1 MFQIPHMKFSES
13 IKSFLKASKSVSRFY
28 ISQVATIPFLMNTL
42 YMLDPDKTPGIQP
55 NRKLRVYLL
64 PSDIQ
69 SLILLIIVTHPW
81 LRMPD
86 NVRV

>member
-1 MFQIPHMKFSES
+1 M
-13 IKSFLKASKSVSRFY
+13 SRFY
-28 ISQVATIPFLMNTL
+28 ISQVAIIPFLMNTL
-42 YMLDPDKTPGIQP
+42 YMLDPDKTPGTQP
-55 NRKLRVYLL
+55 NGKLHMYLL

-69 SLILLIIVTHPW
+69 SLILLIIVRHPW